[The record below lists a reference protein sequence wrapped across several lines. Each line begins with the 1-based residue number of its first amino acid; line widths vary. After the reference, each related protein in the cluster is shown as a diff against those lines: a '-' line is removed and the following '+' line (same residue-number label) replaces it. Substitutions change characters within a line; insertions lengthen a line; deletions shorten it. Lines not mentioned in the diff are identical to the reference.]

1 LKQKS
6 NERHLNK
13 HFVSGCKSRLFD
25 SDNQPEAFGIF
36 LTIYICCQ
44 NNKKIHSQLFIQ
56 ILNSLVMDTSNLF
69 QDASTFIL
77 AYGPKIVIGLLTLL
91 IGLWI
96 INWVTKL
103 LDLTMTRRGM
113 ESSVRS
119 FLSSLVSVGSKVML
133 LLSVAGTFGL
143 QTTSFIAIFTALAF
157 AIGTALSGSMGHF
170 ASGVLLLIFRPY
182 KVGDL
187 VTLAGQTGTVK
198 DLQVFN
204 TVLLTPDNKTV
215 IIPNGTVTSG
225 TIVNISGA
233 GEIRVDMTFST
244 SSDAD
249 IDQVRRVIQNVA
261 DASPL
266 ILKTPAIDI
275 FVNNNPVGMTEF
287 AVRPWCKSD
296 HFWDVYFYM
305 QENVKK
311 AFIAA
316 NIPAPKQGIDIKMVS

>member
-1 LKQKS
+1 
-6 NERHLNK
+6 
-13 HFVSGCKSRLFD
+13 
-25 SDNQPEAFGIF
+25 
-36 LTIYICCQ
+36 
-44 NNKKIHSQLFIQ
+44 
-56 ILNSLVMDTSNLF
+56 MDTSNLF